1 MKRISTCAALILLVG
16 LAGLTCG
23 LAQGTGTGATAVP
36 DHVTLTWTG
45 DPARTMTVTWRTDDT
60 VTFGVVQYQAGSA
73 LSDKAEQVNAV
84 ASDFATDLGPSRL
97 FTANLTGLSAST
109 KYTYRAGD
117 GQHWSD
123 LHAFTTAAAK
133 PGDFKFLVFGD
144 SQSSTSG
151 DSPYG
156 DWRRTVHNA
165 YKANPSAKFM
175 VNLGDLVGTG
185 QSCEHWNAWFSAT
198 TGVIDSIPVMPVLG
212 NHEYAGGGG
221 PSYWI
226 SQFRVPQN
234 GPDGLKSRVYSYD
247 YGRAH
252 LVVLDTEK
260 ATGDNLVHTQK
271 WLDADLSASNATWK
285 IVFFHKAPYEVKDGR
300 TNPALREAFG
310 PTMESRHVDLVFN
323 GHDHGVGRTWPIK
336 DGVLKQKPSQ
346 GTIYFITGRSGSK
359 TYKDLSKR
367 EWNAFFHNPLHQPN
381 YLVVEV
387 TDARLT
393 VKTLNQ
399 DGSLV
404 DTFFIDKAKDA
415 TSDGL
420 KLPAPVE

>member
-1 MKRISTCAALILLVG
+1 MKRISTFAALILLVG
-16 LAGLTCG
+16 LAGLMNG
-23 LAQGTGTGATAVP
+23 FAQSGGTGATAVP

-45 DPARTMTVTWRTDDT
+45 DPVRTMTITWRTDAA
-60 VTFGVVQYQAGSA
+60 VTTGVVQYQAGSA
-73 LSDKAEQVNAV
+73 LSDSAEQANAV
-84 ASDFATDLGPSRL
+84 PTDFATDRGATRL
-97 FTANLTGLSAST
+97 FTATLTGLSSST

-117 GQHWSD
+117 GEHWSD

-133 PGDFKFLVFGD
+133 PGAFKFLVFGD
-144 SQSSTSG
+144 SQSSTGG

-156 DWRRTVHNA
+156 DWRRTVQNA
-165 YKANPSAKFM
+165 YKANPGAKFM
-175 VNLGDLVGTG
+175 VNVGDLVGTG

-198 TGVIDSIPVMPVLG
+198 TGVIDSIPEMPVLG

-226 SQFRVPQN
+226 RQFPLPQN
-234 GPDGLKSRVYSYD
+234 GPEGLKSRVYSYD

-252 LVVLDTEK
+252 LVVLDSEK
-260 ATGDNLVHTQK
+260 AKGDSLDALRK

-300 TNPALREAFG
+300 SNQALRDAFC
-310 PTMESRHVDLVFN
+310 PTMESHHVDLVFN
-323 GHDHGVGRTWPIK
+323 GHDHGISRTWPINK
-336 DGVLKQKPSQ
+336 GVFKQKPSQ
-346 GTIYFITGRSGSK
+346 GTIYFVTGRSGGK

-387 TDARLT
+387 SDAKLT

-404 DTFFIDKAKDA
+404 DTFFIDKAKDE
-415 TSDGL
+415 TSDRL
-420 KLPAPVE
+420 KLPAPVD